1 MDDNTA
7 QFVCDLNVKRF
18 AEKLQSERDPDMRMS
33 LKKLLIEEEDKFA
46 QSVERLDKV
55 RRHIDEGNQRISS
68 QKSLIERLST
78 NDHDTR
84 LAERTLG
91 NLVEI
96 QRLFE
101 EYYHKSA
108 RSFVRPSLS
117 Y

>member
-7 QFVCDLNVKRF
+7 RFVCNLNVTRF
-18 AEKLQSERDPDMRMS
+18 VERLRSERDPDMRVS
-33 LKKLLIEEEDKFA
+33 LKTLLVEEENKFA
-46 QSVERLDKV
+46 HSAERLNKL
-55 RRHIDEGNQRISS
+55 RRYIDEGNDRIAS
-68 QKSLIERLST
+68 QKSLIERLRAS
-78 NDHDTR
+78 DHDTR

-101 EYYHKSA
+101 EYYNKSA